1 MHTSA
6 HYAMVAPDGCLI
18 TNWQRAKKDQHTT
31 LLYQKKLKDS
41 ESSSMQNGGVF
52 QLILPQCVQKLYI
65 SQSLVSKER
74 RYKSFLWHQSA
85 LRNWSSFC
93 DYS

>member
-18 TNWQRAKKDQHTT
+18 TNRQRAKKDQHTTT

-41 ESSSMQNGGVF
+41 ESSSMQNEEVF

-74 RYKSFLWHQSA
+74 RYKSFLWYQSA
-85 LRNWSSFC
+85 LRN
-93 DYS
+93 